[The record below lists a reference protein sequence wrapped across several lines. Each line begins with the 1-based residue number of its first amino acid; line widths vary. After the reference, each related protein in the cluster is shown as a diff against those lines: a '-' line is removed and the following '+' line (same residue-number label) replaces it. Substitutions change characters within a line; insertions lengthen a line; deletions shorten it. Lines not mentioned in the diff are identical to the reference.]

1 MMQLQS
7 YNLDVV
13 FKPGPEMHVSDV
25 LSRATP
31 PCWRSD
37 TPYVQHAVCAIDS
50 TQAEYAQLDQAQH
63 LNVTALRFCQIVQHT
78 ATDDVLQELT
88 SVILSGW
95 PDFKEGTPLE
105 RGNIGPSQMS
115 SMYTISIVKSDWMAR
130 TPGWPSSTG
139 AICPQKTATPPN
151 V

>member
-1 MMQLQS
+1 MQLQS

-37 TPYVQHAVCAIDS
+37 TPYVQHAVCPIDS
-50 TQAEYAQLDQAQH
+50 TQADYAQLDQAQH

-88 SVILSGW
+88 SAVSSWNSSPAQRRMSRRLKPHCLSQAAYSHN
-95 PDFKEGTPLE
+95 E
-105 RGNIGPSQMS
+105 
-115 SMYTISIVKSDWMAR
+115 
-130 TPGWPSSTG
+130 
-139 AICPQKTATPPN
+139 
-151 V
+151 